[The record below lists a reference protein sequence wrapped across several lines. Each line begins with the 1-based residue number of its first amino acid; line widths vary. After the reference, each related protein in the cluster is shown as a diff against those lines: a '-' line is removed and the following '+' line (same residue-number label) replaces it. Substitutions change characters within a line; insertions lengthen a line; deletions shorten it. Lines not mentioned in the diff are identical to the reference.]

1 MINQIEIYKP
11 KNFLEIGIFQGVTSR
26 NVCEVLDKIHKG
38 KFLFHGIDLFEN
50 TNQDI
55 DNNEH
60 NSTIEEIIDDS
71 STALDLSKTAKKSEK
86 NVEHVKPITPPK
98 IPTQSVVFNQKNQVI

>member
-1 MINQIEIYKP
+1 MSLSKL
-11 KNFLEIGIFQGVTSR
+11 NFLFVLEPPRPQIKVSKVEVTSPPVL
-26 NVCEVLDKIHKG
+26 NVVGAKLANVKIVTSNSDK
-38 KFLFHGIDLFEN
+38 
-50 TNQDI
+50 QDI